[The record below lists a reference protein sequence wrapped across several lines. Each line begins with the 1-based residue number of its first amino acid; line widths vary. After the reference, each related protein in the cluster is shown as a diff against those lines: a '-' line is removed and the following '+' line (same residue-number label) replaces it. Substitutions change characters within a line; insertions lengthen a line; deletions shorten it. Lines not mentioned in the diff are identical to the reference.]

1 MRQIEKDIVGAFV
14 RGEEARKD
22 NTESKGGTLYLH
34 GNAIAK
40 HFDGAILLSNSGW
53 QTPTTR
59 SRLNAVLTLAD
70 KRNARVF
77 IKDWTM
83 HIERNGNAEVM
94 YDGWYAVE

>member
-1 MRQIEKDIVGAFV
+1 MRQIEKDVVGAFV

-40 HFDGAILLSNSGW
+40 HFDGAILLSNAGW
-53 QTPTTR
+53 ETRTTQ
-59 SRLNAVLTLAD
+59 SRLNAVLQLAG
-70 KRNARVF
+70 KRNARIF
-77 IKDWTM
+77 TKDWVM

-94 YDGWYAVE
+94 FANWYAVE

>member
-1 MRQIEKDIVGAFV
+1 MRQIEKDVVGAFV
-14 RGEEARKD
+14 RGEDARKD

-40 HFDGAILLSNSGW
+40 WEDGALMISNARW
-53 QTPTTR
+53 ETRTTQ
-59 SRLNAVLTLAD
+59 SRLNALLTLAD

-77 IKDWTM
+77 TKDWVM

-94 YDGWYAVE
+94 FANWYAV